1 MRQSSPLTLHV
12 ALWQGSAMPRALR
25 IEFEGAIMNE
35 FESIS
40 QELLSL
46 IKEWEPKLSALGNDV
61 ITERRNSQNRTIK
74 QIVGHM
80 VDSASNNTHRIVH
93 LQYQQSP
100 LIFPDYA
107 NLGNN
112 DRWIAIQNYQE
123 KDWNSLVQLWKY
135 TNMHLVHVIGNINT
149 EKLENKWISALDEK
163 ISLKAM
169 VVDFPRHFKLHLDE
183 INELIN
189 KERLP

>member
-1 MRQSSPLTLHV
+1 
-12 ALWQGSAMPRALR
+12 
-25 IEFEGAIMNE
+25 MNE
-35 FESIS
+35 FKSIS
-40 QELLSL
+40 QELLNL
-46 IKEWEPKLSALGNDV
+46 IKEWEPKLLALPKEV
-61 ITERRNSQNRTIK
+61 IIERRNSQNRTIK

-80 VDSASNNTHRIVH
+80 VDSASNNTHRIIH

-112 DRWIAIQNYQE
+112 DRWIAIQNYQDE
-123 KDWNSLVQLWKY
+123 EWNNLVQLWKY
-135 TNMHLVHVIGNINT
+135 TNIHIVHVIQNINT
-149 EKLENKWISALDEK
+149 EKLDNVWISALNEK

-169 VVDFPRHFKLHLDE
+169 VVDFPRHFKLHCDE

-189 KERLP
+189 KQ